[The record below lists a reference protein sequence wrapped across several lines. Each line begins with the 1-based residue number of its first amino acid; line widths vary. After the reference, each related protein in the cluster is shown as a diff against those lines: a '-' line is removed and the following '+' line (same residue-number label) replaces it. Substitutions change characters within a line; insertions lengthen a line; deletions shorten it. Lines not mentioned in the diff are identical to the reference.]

1 MNIVP
6 FFKSPI
12 DAIKNVSLNSSQLLA
27 LLLLAIFIVASICID
42 PELASALHLDNRFVP
57 PIWDVGGQ
65 WQHLLGTDHLGRD
78 VLVRL
83 LAGAKTSLIV
93 GVFSAMLA
101 TTGGVFFGVLLGYLG
116 GGAALMGRFILAVHL
131 AMPALIIMLLMVW
144 FFGDSLLWV
153 VCIIAFIHLP
163 WFLSISQKLTPELMA
178 QDFISAAVCGRLS
191 IFQIFIR
198 EVLPNLLPVIVSLFA
213 LEVTAAILTEATLS
227 YLGVGVR
234 GEAASWGGMIADA
247 QSVIIFRPWLT
258 ILPALCLFLLSISI
272 LCCVRPQRVWK
283 ASAL

>member
-1 MNIVP
+1 MNIML
-6 FFKSPI
+6 FFKHPI
-12 DAIKNVSLNSSQLLA
+12 AAIKSVSTNRRRLLGLF
-27 LLLLAIFIVASICID
+27 LLGLLVLANACID
-42 PELASALHLDNRFVP
+42 PELACTLHLNNRYVP
-57 PIWDVGGQ
+57 PIWHMDGQ
-65 WQHLLGTDHLGRD
+65 WLHLLGTDHLGRD
-78 VLVRL
+78 VLARL
-83 LAGAKTSLIV
+83 LAGAKTSLMV

-131 AMPALIIMLLMVW
+131 AMPALVIMLLMVW

-163 WFLSISQKLTPELMA
+163 WFLSITQKLTPELIA

-227 YLGVGVR
+227 YLGVGIR

>member
-1 MNIVP
+1 MNIML
-6 FFKSPI
+6 FFKHPI
-12 DAIKNVSLNSSQLLA
+12 AAIKSVSTNRRRLLGLF
-27 LLLLAIFIVASICID
+27 LLGLLVLANACID
-42 PELASALHLDNRFVP
+42 PELARTLHLNNRYVP
-57 PIWDVGGQ
+57 PIWHMDGQ
-65 WQHLLGTDHLGRD
+65 WLHLLGTDHLGRD
-78 VLVRL
+78 VLARL

-131 AMPALIIMLLMVW
+131 AMPALVIMLLMVW

-163 WFLSISQKLTPELMA
+163 WFLSISQKLTPELIA
-178 QDFISAAVCGRLS
+178 QDFLSAAVCGRLS